1 MTTQVPYHF
10 EDINFNNIV
19 FKKDKMIKGKKFIF
33 LKYKDNSINNFVI
46 QLSKINKTN
55 IINSNEIEFEI
66 SNNNLSTF
74 LNKLDDYIIS
84 TAKDNSSKW
93 FDHIDDLSSINY
105 HRILN
110 NSNNIKLKIIN
121 NETFKTNII
130 LDNEN
135 ITNLDNINLAN
146 TKSKIIL
153 EIYAI
158 WIKNNT
164 FGLLLR
170 PINILIK
177 YIENNSYIYKFLDDS
192 DNDSNNDSVNDS
204 INNLVN
210 DSVNNLVNDSDNN
223 SINNSDNDSI
233 NNSDNDSVNNSDNEL
248 DSHIL
253 FIKNNNI
260 PNSLTTSSDTID
272 NDFHKLILG

>member
-110 NSNNIKLKIIN
+110 NNNNIKLKIIN

-135 ITNLDNINLAN
+135 ITNLDNINLANINLAN

-192 DNDSNNDSVNDS
+192 DNDS
-204 INNLVN
+204 
-210 DSVNNLVNDSDNN
+210 
-223 SINNSDNDSI
+223 INNSDNDSD
-233 NNSDNDSVNNSDNEL
+233 NN
-248 DSHIL
+248 IL
-253 FIKNNNI
+253 FVKNNNI